1 VSEIELRRSRFAE
14 LDPATLYG
22 LLRLRVN
29 VFVVEQQCPYPELDG
44 RDVEPDTVHF
54 WYERDNRPLTYLR
67 LLTEPDGVGPGGVEP
82 DGSGSGGT
90 RIGRVCTAAEA
101 RGTGLAGRLLDA
113 ALEVVGDRPCAL
125 HAQSHLTGFYARHG
139 FRPVGPEFLDD
150 GIPHTPMA
158 RPAS

>member
-1 VSEIELRRSRFAE
+1 MELRRSGFAE

-44 RDVEPDTVHF
+44 RDVEPDAVHF
-54 WYERDNRPLTYLR
+54 WYERGGRPLAYLR
-67 LLTEPDGVGPGGVEP
+67 LLTESDRA
-82 DGSGSGGT
+82 GT
-90 RIGRVCTAAEA
+90 RIGRVCTAVEA
-101 RGTGLAGRLLDA
+101 RGAGLAGRLLDA

-139 FRPVGPEFLDD
+139 FRPAGPEFLDD
-150 GIPHTPMA
+150 GIPHTPME

>member
-1 VSEIELRRSRFAE
+1 MGEIELRRCRFAE
-14 LDPATLYG
+14 LDPTTLYG

-29 VFVVEQQCPYPELDG
+29 VFVVEQRCPYPELDG

-54 WYERDNRPLTYLR
+54 WYERDGRPLTYLR
-67 LLTEPDGVGPGGVEP
+67 LLTETEGV
-82 DGSGSGGT
+82 GT

-101 RGTGLAGRLLDA
+101 RGGGLAGRLLDA

-139 FRPVGPEFLDD
+139 FRPAGPAFLDD
-150 GIPHTPMA
+150 GIPHTPME
-158 RPAS
+158 RPAP